1 MAGGRLQI
9 VSAYSVIRALRHFGC
24 QLPVELYYAGASEM
38 SAEVVLVLNEL
49 DVLVL
54 DIYHSLDERDAE
66 LPLRGFQIK
75 VYAVYLLCW
84 YRSTHTDTCGA
95 ACLRRLP

>member
-1 MAGGRLQI
+1 
-9 VSAYSVIRALRHFGC
+9 
-24 QLPVELYYAGASEM
+24 M

-49 DVLVL
+49 NVLVL

-75 VYAVYLLCW
+75 VYAVYLL
-84 YRSTHTDTCGA
+84 Y
-95 ACLRRLP
+95 